1 MLISFNSKPK
11 IDIGTSPHVPK
22 PCFVLFSKRKIQ
34 PLCNS
39 SSKHEDLKGQTNVI
53 TRMREAL
60 KLPHSIQGL
69 VRSLSSKSSLPDL
82 VHSAISPSSS
92 GDSLS
97 TSSSSL
103 SMKEEVPKL
112 KSVLKKSGKSEPDLR
127 KCSTFSRKRN
137 ASFRSAR
144 LHHVQF
150 SKSPSIHSTYS
161 KFQYDRQTDQSATCL
176 NLSLDVAGAIK
187 DELNNYKM
195 TEMQVH
201 EESRKHTHYFE

>member
-1 MLISFNSKPK
+1 MIIYVCPTQ

-22 PCFVLFSKRKIQ
+22 SCFVLLAKRKIQ

-39 SSKHEDLKGQTNVI
+39 GSKHEDVKSQPTVI
-53 TRMREAL
+53 TRIREVL

-97 TSSSSL
+97 TASSNL
-103 SMKEEVPKL
+103 SIKEEVPKL

-144 LHHVQF
+144 LHHHVQF

-161 KFQYDRQTDQSATCL
+161 KFQYDRQTDQWATCL

-187 DELNNYKM
+187 DELNTYKM

-201 EESRKHTHYFE
+201 EESRIHTHFIE